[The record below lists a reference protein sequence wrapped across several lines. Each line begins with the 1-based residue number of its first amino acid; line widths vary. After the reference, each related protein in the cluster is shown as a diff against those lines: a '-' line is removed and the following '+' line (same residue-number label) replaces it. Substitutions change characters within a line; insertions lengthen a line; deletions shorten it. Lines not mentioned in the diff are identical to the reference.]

1 MPIMRR
7 APLVLGALAC
17 TWLLAITL
25 TRAAEEA
32 PPAWNAKA
40 AAAYLDDELAWWAT
54 WANAARDHGTFCVS
68 CHTATPYVLARP
80 ALAAALGEAEPS
92 ASARQLFENVARRV
106 SLWGEVEPWY
116 PDQTRGLPKTSE
128 SRGTESVLNALVLAT
143 RDARTDVLADD
154 TRQAFAHMWAQQM
167 KTGPLDGA
175 WAWLNF
181 TYAPWEAPE
190 SPYFGA
196 AMAVAALGAAPGG
209 YAKSADAQPGLTRL
223 VEFVGSRFD
232 EQILFNRATMI
243 VAAKPM
249 ADLVTPAQLARTAA
263 DVAALQEAD
272 GGWSLSRFGAFARV
286 DRTPLDTASDG
297 SATALAVLALK
308 SSAEASHQA
317 AREKGL
323 VWLRSHQEASG
334 RWTAVS
340 LNKSRD
346 PKSDPARFMHHA
358 ATAYAVL
365 ALTDR

>member
-1 MPIMRR
+1 MRK
-7 APLVLGALAC
+7 ALLLGVAVG
-17 TWLLAITL
+17 TWLMAATL

-40 AAAYLDDELAWWAT
+40 AAVYLDSELAWWAT
-54 WANAARDHGTFCVS
+54 WPNAARDHGTFCVS
-68 CHTATPYVLARP
+68 CHTATPFVLARP
-80 ALAAALGEAEPS
+80 ALAAAIGEAEPS
-92 ASARQLFENVARRV
+92 RSAQQLFQNVATRV
-106 SLWGEVEPWY
+106 RLWREVEPWY

-143 RDARTDVLADD
+143 RDARTGTLADD

-167 KTGPLDGA
+167 KTGALDGA

-181 TYAPWEAPE
+181 SYAPWEAPE

-196 AMAVAALGAAPGG
+196 AMAVAALGTAPG
-209 YAKSADAQPGLTRL
+209 YAQSAEAQPGLTRL
-223 VEFVGSRFD
+223 GKFVGSRFD
-232 EQILFNRATMI
+232 DQILFNRVTMI
-243 VAAKPM
+243 VAARGM
-249 ADLVTPAQLARTAA
+249 DGLVTPAQRARTAA

-286 DRTPLDTASDG
+286 DKTPLDASSDG
-297 SATALAVLALK
+297 YATALAVLALR
-308 SSAEASHQA
+308 SSADAAHLS

-323 VWLRSHQEASG
+323 AWLRSHQEASG

-340 LNKSRD
+340 LNKDRD